1 MDLNKQKRYDEM
13 IKETLYVADE
23 FSEKILRGAHDNELG
38 IMAAILV
45 ASEHSNDN
53 ADNSPSMNGTSFSP
67 RTPGLRIKNYRIDHG
82 LSQVQM
88 AKKLDISRPYMSEV
102 ESDKREMS
110 TQTINKIVDKLG
122 ISMDEFLNY

>member
-1 MDLNKQKRYDEM
+1 MDLSKKKRYDEL
-13 IKETLYVADE
+13 IEEVDYVYDNLPIITDADE
-23 FSEKILRGAHDNELG
+23 GV
-38 IMAAILV
+38 MAAILV

-53 ADNSPSMNGTSFSP
+53 SDNSPSMNGTSFSP